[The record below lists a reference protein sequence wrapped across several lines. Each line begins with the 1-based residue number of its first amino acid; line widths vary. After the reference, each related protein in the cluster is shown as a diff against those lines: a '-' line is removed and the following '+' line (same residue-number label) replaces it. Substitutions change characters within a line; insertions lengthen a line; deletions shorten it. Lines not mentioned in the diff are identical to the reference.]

1 MTLSRNANLLAV
13 EKPKIIISGIGSGG
27 HYFPAVVTAIELLR
41 RRCDVFFL
49 VRKGFQEEKIAQRYG
64 LKTFLISSRPFFGK
78 SFFGKMIFAFI
89 LLHSV
94 FRLHALTRGGIGL
107 AFGGFGAV
115 PLNISCLLNRSPFYV
130 FEPNRVPGRATRF
143 FTRSARRVFLG
154 LPPVAPVY
162 GRISITGIPIRREF
176 KKDRRPAGNRRPI
189 GKVRVLIYG
198 GSQGARFLNDM
209 ALALQDII
217 PGNWYLTIIS
227 GIRDYARVISSKKV
241 GTHVIPFSETPWE
254 EIRRSDI
261 LVSRAGALAGYE
273 ILALGKKVV
282 FVPFPHAIDDHQ
294 YHNALYF
301 AEIGDALLR
310 VEKGLTPRDVANC
323 IHELMK
329 HKRGKQTSLI
339 LDAEKK
345 MADLML
351 KDIENEKN

>member
-1 MTLSRNANLLAV
+1 MTLSQHANLMEAD
-13 EKPKIIISGIGSGG
+13 KPKIIISGIGSGG
-27 HYFPAVVTAIELLR
+27 HYFPAVVTAVELLR

-49 VRKGFQEEKIAQRYG
+49 VRKGFQEEKIARRYG
-64 LKTFLISSRPFFGK
+64 LKTFLINSRPFFGK
-78 SFFGKMIFAFI
+78 SIFGKTLFAFV
-89 LLHSV
+89 LLHSI

-143 FTRSARRVFLG
+143 FARSARRVFLG
-154 LPPVAPVY
+154 LPPVTSLR
-162 GRISITGIPIRREF
+162 GNISITGIPIRREF
-176 KKDRRPAGNRRPI
+176 KVGQRPAGFRRQT
-189 GKVRVLIYG
+189 GKVRVLVYG
-198 GSQGARFLNDM
+198 GSQGARFLNDT

-217 PGNWYLTIIS
+217 PGRWYLTIIS

-241 GTHVIPFSETPWE
+241 STHVIPFSETPWE

-273 ILALGKKVV
+273 ILSTGKKVI
-282 FVPFPHAIDDHQ
+282 FVPFPYAIDDHQ

-301 AEIGDALLR
+301 TEIGDALLR
-310 VEKGLTPRDVANC
+310 VEKELTPRDLVKC
-323 IHELMK
+323 LRDLLTR
-329 HKRGKQTSLI
+329 KRRKQTSLI

-345 MADLML
+345 IADLMFEDI
-351 KDIENEKN
+351 KDEKT

>member
-1 MTLSRNANLLAV
+1 VTLSRNANLREV
-13 EKPKIIISGIGSGG
+13 GKPKIIASGIGSGG
-27 HYFPAVVTAIELLR
+27 HYFPAVVTAVELLR

-49 VRKGFQEEKIAQRYG
+49 VRKGFQEEKIARRYG
-64 LKTFLISSRPFFGK
+64 LKTFLVNSRPFFGK
-78 SFFGKMIFAFI
+78 SIFGKIFFAFI
-89 LLHSV
+89 LLHSI

-143 FTRSARRVFLG
+143 FARSARRVFLG
-154 LPPVAPVY
+154 LPPVASLH
-162 GRISITGIPIRREF
+162 GKISITGIPIRREF
-176 KKDRRPAGNRRPI
+176 KVDRRPAGFGRQT
-189 GKVRVLIYG
+189 GKVRVLVYG

-217 PGNWYLTIIS
+217 PGKWYLTIIS

-241 GTHVIPFSETPWE
+241 RTHVIPFSETPWE

-301 AEIGDALLR
+301 TEIGDALLR
-310 VEKGLTPRDVANC
+310 AEKELTPKDLAKCLR
-323 IHELMK
+323 ELMK
-329 HKRGKQTSLI
+329 RKRWRQTSLI

-345 MADLML
+345 IADLML
-351 KDIENEKN
+351 KDIENEKT